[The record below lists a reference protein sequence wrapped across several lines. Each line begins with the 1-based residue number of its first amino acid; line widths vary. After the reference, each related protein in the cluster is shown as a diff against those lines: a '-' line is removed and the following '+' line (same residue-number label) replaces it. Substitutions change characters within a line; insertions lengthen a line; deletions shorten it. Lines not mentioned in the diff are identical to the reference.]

1 VGLVTTRVDPAGRP
15 TVYEALAEVPGWV
28 FPVGRLD
35 RDSAGLL
42 IFTNDHQLGER
53 LTSPDAHVPK
63 TYHARVRG
71 VPDAQALRALR
82 EGIPLD
88 DGVST
93 RPAVVR
99 VIGAARGA
107 DEPSTWLEIVLTEG
121 RNRQVRRM
129 ASAVGH
135 DVLELVRV
143 AIGGFRLGSLAPGEW
158 RELTDEEVGRLARV

>member
-1 VGLVTTRVDPAGRP
+1 
-15 TVYEALAEVPGWV
+15 
-28 FPVGRLD
+28 
-35 RDSAGLL
+35 
-42 IFTNDHQLGER
+42 
-53 LTSPDAHVPK
+53 
-63 TYHARVRG
+63 VRG

-107 DEPSTWLEIVLTEG
+107 DELSTWLEIVLTEG